1 MHPGYEAARTGG
13 PKQKDRR
20 HYSYDEGSD
29 EPATL
34 IESETVDIEKEVPA
48 DETEPV
54 ERVKEDD
61 TEARPVFEE

>member
-1 MHPGYEAARTGG
+1 MHPADEAARTGG

-20 HYSYDEGSD
+20 HRSYDEGSD

-34 IESETVDIEKEVPA
+34 IESEAVDVEKEVPA

-54 ERVKEDD
+54 ERVKDD
-61 TEARPVFEE
+61 TEAPPAFEE